1 MVPQTVSK
9 HAGPAK
15 KTKSDDKKLVEKIK
29 KKKIPSFFPL
39 RLEVVHCLHTQ
50 AELAVLETES
60 STINTWW
67 SFLGKECFAV
77 AVDVAVAARARVV
90 VELAD
95 PAQLVAAG
103 ARDGDK
109 QGEDEAVHPYV
120 DMDVDL
126 VDDGL
131 GLLLELGGRAVA
143 VRVLPGLLFVLRSSH
158 GGTALRCA
166 DLFPCEKKTS
176 L

>member
-1 MVPQTVSK
+1 MY
-9 HAGPAK
+9 
-15 KTKSDDKKLVEKIK
+15 
-29 KKKIPSFFPL
+29 
-39 RLEVVHCLHTQ
+39 
-50 AELAVLETES
+50 
-60 STINTWW
+60 
-67 SFLGKECFAV
+67 
-77 AVDVAVAARARVV
+77 VAVAARARGV

-95 PAQLVAAG
+95 PAQLLAAG

-109 QGEDEAVHPYV
+109 QGEDDAVHPDV

-143 VRVLPGLLFVLRSSH
+143 VRELLELLLELRGSHALGL
-158 GGTALRCA
+158 ALRRQVS
-166 DLFPCEKKTS
+166 LRKKVEFVMTV

>member
-1 MVPQTVSK
+1 M
-9 HAGPAK
+9 
-15 KTKSDDKKLVEKIK
+15 
-29 KKKIPSFFPL
+29 
-39 RLEVVHCLHTQ
+39 
-50 AELAVLETES
+50 AVY
-60 STINTWW
+60 
-67 SFLGKECFAV
+67 
-77 AVDVAVAARARVV
+77 VAVAARARVV

-103 ARDGDK
+103 ARNEDK

-143 VRVLPGLLFVLRSSH
+143 VRVLLELLLELRGSHALGL
-158 GGTALRCA
+158 ALRRQVS
-166 DLFPCEKKTS
+166 LRKKVEFVMTV